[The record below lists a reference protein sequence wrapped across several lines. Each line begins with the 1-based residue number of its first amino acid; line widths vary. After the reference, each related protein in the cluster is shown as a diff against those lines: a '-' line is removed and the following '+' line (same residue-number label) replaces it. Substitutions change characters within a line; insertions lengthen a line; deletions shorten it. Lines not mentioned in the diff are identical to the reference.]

1 MKKCLIYLIC
11 IFFFGVSSMYG
22 QSKNVNLL
30 DNWADT
36 LFQSWY
42 GDKTF
47 NEVWGFVQDGQE
59 YAIIGSAN
67 GTNVIKIND
76 DNTLERKQFI
86 LGRHI
91 DATHRD
97 FHDYNGYLYEVC
109 DQGSSSL
116 RVYDLSYLPDSI
128 HLVYDDSTE
137 IRTCHNIFIDSSSG
151 LLYACGVK
159 NSFTDDAMKVFSLSN
174 PEVPAHLYNYN
185 FVDYVHDVFVRND
198 TAYINAGNEGLRVA
212 DFSNP
217 TMPLALGALTLY
229 TEQGYNHSGWLSE
242 DGTTYVLCD
251 ETAASPFKILDVSD
265 LTDIQVVN
273 YTKPPTFDQTLPHNV
288 MFKDGLAYF
297 SYYADGLQIY
307 DVRNPEDL
315 KRVGYYDTYAEDD
328 IIFKG
333 AWGIYAYLPSGRLLI
348 SDRTSGLFLL
358 GYDAPPNLVE
368 STLEYGIYGNPVV
381 GDYTYFYFKQ
391 NEETTYTIEVFD
403 IRGRSLSTYKGN
415 SDYLKMDLNGYAD
428 GLYTYRYSSPITNL
442 VLTGKFLVA
451 KGK

>member
-1 MKKCLIYLIC
+1 MKKYLFSVIC
-11 IFFFGVSSMYG
+11 ICVFGWSSIYG
-22 QSKNVNLL
+22 QVKNVELL
-30 DNWADT
+30 NNWTDT
-36 LFQSWY
+36 LFHSWY
-42 GDKTF
+42 ADKTF

-67 GTNVIKIND
+67 GTNVVKIND
-76 DNTLERKQFI
+76 DNSLERKQFI
-86 LGRHI
+86 VGRHT

-116 RVYDLSYLPDSI
+116 RVYDLSYLPDSM
-128 HLVYDDSTE
+128 HLVYDDATD
-137 IRTCHNIFIDSSSG
+137 IITAHNIFIDSSSG
-151 LLYACGVK
+151 VLYACGVK

-174 PEVPAHLYNYN
+174 PAVPTLVYEYN

-198 TAYINAGNEGLRVA
+198 TAYINAGNEGFRVA

-217 TMPLALGALTLY
+217 AMPIALGGLTFY

-242 DGTTYVLCD
+242 DGSTYVLCD

-307 DVRNPEDL
+307 DVRNPKDL
-315 KRVGYYDTYAEDD
+315 KRVAYYDTYTAED

-333 AWGIYAYLPSGRLLI
+333 AWGIYTYLPSGRLLV
-348 SDRTSGLFLL
+348 SDRTNGLFLF

-368 STLEYGIYGNPVV
+368 ANLEHGIYGNPVV
-381 GDYTYFYFKQ
+381 DSYAYFYFKQ
-391 NEETTYTIEVFD
+391 NEDIEYTVKVYD
-403 IRGRSLSTYKGN
+403 SRGRRLGSFDGN
-415 SDYLKMDLNGYAD
+415 TDYLKIDLHNYAD
-428 GLYTYRYSSPITNL
+428 GLYAYRYYSPISKKTL
-442 VLTGKFLVA
+442 SGKFLVA
-451 KGK
+451 KAR